1 MSPISGA
8 AHSAGYSRTYS
19 SSRPCPPPSLLQ
31 SIFQHLPGDPQEVV
45 DVGCGSGQMTKLLAK
60 RSERVV
66 GLDKS
71 KLQLMEASQGA
82 NIEYRI
88 GCEEDFTGVKECST
102 DLVTVCQALHY
113 MSPNALYAEAFR
125 VLRPGG
131 VLAVAGYHFS
141 RPDNQELQE
150 AFDTVYEASLPYWSY
165 PRHWLDSEYRT
176 MAQPS
181 HKLFFNITREN
192 YHVVETPNSLAGWA
206 SYVSSLSGFR
216 GFAQQNGEEE
226 AKKLLSKMLERCLEV
241 VGEKG
246 ADPRSVPVTL
256 QTQYWLI
263 LYQKV

>member
-1 MSPISGA
+1 MSPTP
-8 AHSAGYSRTYS
+8 HSAAYSRTYS
-19 SSRPCPPPSLLQ
+19 SSRPSPPPSLLQ

-60 RSERVV
+60 RSEKVI

-71 KLQLMEASQGA
+71 KLQLMEASQEE

-88 GCEEDFTGVKECST
+88 GCEEDFTGVKECSI

-113 MSPNALYAEAFR
+113 MSPNALYEEAFR

-131 VLAVAGYHFS
+131 LLAIAGYHFS
-141 RPDNQELQE
+141 RPDKQELQE
-150 AFDTVYEASLPYWSY
+150 AFDKVYASLPHWSY
-165 PRHWLDSEYRT
+165 PRHWVDSEYRT

-181 HKLFFNITREN
+181 HQLFFNITREN
-192 YHVVETPNSLAGWA
+192 YHVVETPGSLAGWA
-206 SYVSSLSGFR
+206 SYVSSLSGIR
-216 GFAQQNGEEE
+216 GFAQQNGEDE
-226 AKKLLSKMLERCLEV
+226 AKKLLNKMLERCLEV
-241 VGEKG
+241 LGEKES
-246 ADPRSVPVTL
+246 DPRTVPVTL